1 MMQYKELTNESK
13 IQKDQNPTFWISQ
26 QISGYQLKCEF
37 SKGHSRDSFSL
48 LLMKLSSLSL
58 QAIAISTKIPSINK
72 QFNNK

>member
-1 MMQYKELTNESK
+1 MNQKV
-13 IQKDQNPTFWISQ
+13 QKDQNPAFWISQ

-37 SKGHSRDSFSL
+37 SKGHSQDSFSL

-58 QAIAISTKIPSINK
+58 QAIAISTKKMPSINK